1 MDKNSLS
8 AKPDDNPSTSINVGK
23 SLQNSF
29 KVKRHK
35 FYSQTTIRHIDASQ
49 WRDKNMFESFELY
62 KIIHLEKLTTIED
75 FLEIARDKKFCE
87 AFNKSSNC
95 FVIIAEVFKEG
106 MSSMIDVMN
115 CFASENYLN
124 RPLIIQ
130 LKVERSETAKI
141 FYKECRV
148 NEVNLVELPEVSLT
162 NDETF
167 GGSLSLELFLR
178 LLKSN
183 IGGEFT
189 GGDLL
194 SCEINLSDVHK
205 TKSFIN
211 WAADSD
217 NSLLIRFLKLIII
230 EEIGKLTI
238 DNAIKSSSPDT
249 LAALLD
255 FPINT
260 DDCFSKALDHDQI
273 KRFTILAVG
282 RDEIEMLQ
290 FLLRLVFTVDRQHL
304 SRIYFNLFDQ
314 IRDRTNNFLI
324 KHFYS
329 GLYQKVT
336 NGG

>member
-1 MDKNSLS
+1 MKETSLS
-8 AKPDDNPSTSINVGK
+8 AKPDDKSSTIINVGK
-23 SLQNSF
+23 SFLNFF

-35 FYSQTTIRHIDASQ
+35 FYSPTTIRHIDASQ
-49 WRDKNMFESFELY
+49 WREKNIFESFELY
-62 KIIHLEKLTTIED
+62 KILHLEKLTSIEH

-162 NDETF
+162 KDEIF
-167 GGSLSLELFLR
+167 GENLNFELFLR

-194 SCEINLSDVHK
+194 SCKINLSDVHK
-205 TKSFIN
+205 NKSFIN
-211 WAADSD
+211 WAAESD

-230 EEIGKLTI
+230 EETNKLTI
-238 DNAIKSSSPDT
+238 ANAIKTSSPDT

-273 KRFTILAVG
+273 ERFTILAVESG
-282 RDEIEMLQ
+282 KIEMLQ
-290 FLLRLVFTVDRQHL
+290 FLLRLVFKGGVTA
-304 SRIYFNLFDQ
+304 SFKNLFEYFRPD
-314 IRDRTNNFLI
+314 DYFD
-324 KHFYS
+324 KAAFKKY
-329 GLYQKVT
+329 VT
-336 NGG
+336 P